1 MRLLAFEVISLLRR
15 VAADGALER
24 RDLAHVICKLRRGNE
39 ARLDGERTM
48 KCQLGGDAPSKPE
61 L

>member
-24 RDLAHVICKLRRGNE
+24 RDLAHVICKLRRDNE
-39 ARLDGERTM
+39 ARLDEWREDDKMPAVWGCAEQT
-48 KCQLGGDAPSKPE
+48 
-61 L
+61 